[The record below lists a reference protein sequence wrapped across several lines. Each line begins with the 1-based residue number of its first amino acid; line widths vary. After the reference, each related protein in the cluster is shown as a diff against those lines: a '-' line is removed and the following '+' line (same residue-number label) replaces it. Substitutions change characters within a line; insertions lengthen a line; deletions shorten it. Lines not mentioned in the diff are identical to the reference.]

1 MTMGLNLLAKVADI
15 LANKVVRLYPE
26 AISGLINWME
36 DNFHNIDSFV
46 VTFMLKDGG
55 SMTVHHT
62 SSYFEALGIAA
73 YTTDTIQ
80 QLGADGEFVPSKPSK
95 HGDDNS

>member
-1 MTMGLNLLAKVADI
+1 MTLMMLEAVTM
-15 LANKVVRLYPE
+15 ANKVTRIYPE
-26 AISGLINWME
+26 AITGTIKWME
-36 DNFHNIDSFV
+36 ENFHDIESFV
-46 VTFMLKDGG
+46 VTFMLKDGE

-80 QLGADGEFVPSKPSK
+80 QLGANGDFVPSK
-95 HGDDNS
+95 GDTS